1 MLQLSQDALQQM
13 LHTAAREGAQ
23 TALEASDAFVHL
35 DNYTSNHSEISD
47 MSKEENDDMSRNR
60 TGHHSHKGCAGYALP
75 MQALADA
82 SRALPD
88 LIIRHN
94 LIIGHNPDGTP
105 ITRWIN
111 GYTMQELIENG
122 AALLHPEAPQEAPE
136 KPDMPTFRKYATSW
150 LELYK
155 THTVRHTTYSEYAS
169 ILQKHLIP
177 AFGDLPVTEITTDRI
192 QQLLNDK
199 RDYASK
205 TLHEIQMVL
214 GMVLEGAVE
223 DGLITRNPAKSKRLR
238 NPSTK
243 KNEREALTEEQV
255 GDIISH
261 LPDLKQKRDQ
271 RYLALLIYTGMRR
284 EEVLG
289 LRWEDVDA
297 EKGLLHVRRAITF
310 KGNLPVIGET
320 KTRNGKRIIPLHPDL
335 LQWLT
340 HEEDNREYVMQDNV
354 TSSTMKRTWERIKTE
369 INVYGATPHCFRHT
383 FTTVCRRSGMD
394 EKTMQVIG
402 GWSDIATM
410 RNVYTHVQQTD
421 LQRAGQLMGGMF
433 QTRRVGF

>member
-1 MLQLSQDALQQM
+1 MLQLSQDELQQM

-60 TGHHSHKGCAGYALP
+60 
-75 MQALADA
+75 
-82 SRALPD
+82 
-88 LIIRHN
+88 IRHN

-136 KPDMPTFRKYATSW
+136 KPGVPTFRKYATSW

-169 ILQKHLIP
+169 ILQRHLIP
-177 AFGDLPVTEITTDRI
+177 AFGELPVTEITTDRI

-320 KTRNGKRIIPLHPDL
+320 KTRNGKRTIPLHPDL

-433 QTRRVGF
+433 QTRNLPA

>member
-1 MLQLSQDALQQM
+1 MMTPMLQLSQEQLQQM
-13 LHTAAREGAQ
+13 LNAAAQ
-23 TALEASDAFVHL
+23 AALGASDAFVHL
-35 DNYTSNHSEISD
+35 DNYTSNYSETSD

-60 TGHHSHKGCAGYALP
+60 
-75 MQALADA
+75 
-82 SRALPD
+82 
-88 LIIRHN
+88 IRHN

-136 KPDMPTFRKYATSW
+136 KPGVPTFRKYATSW

-289 LRWEDVDA
+289 LRWEDVDT

-320 KTRNGKRIIPLHPDL
+320 KTRNGKRTIPLHPDL

-433 QTRRVGF
+433 QTSNLPA